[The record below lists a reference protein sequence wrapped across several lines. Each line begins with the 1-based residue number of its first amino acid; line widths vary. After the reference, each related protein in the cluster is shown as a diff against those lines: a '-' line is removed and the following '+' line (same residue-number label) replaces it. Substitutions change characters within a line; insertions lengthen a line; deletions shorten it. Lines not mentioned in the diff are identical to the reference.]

1 MRFADGF
8 LLMVE
13 GVRSTQQL
21 AQVVSVAKNEAI
33 RTIEDYD
40 TGKLQE
46 LHFSDGSVL
55 WFGCESFRAKQMG
68 VNVEV
73 GQEWETLGMGNV
85 TITGKTIDGD
95 FYKFEG
101 SNGFSYSPKGF
112 AFPDH
117 MNGADLY
124 ALVLS

>member
-1 MRFADGF
+1 MRLADGF

-21 AQVVSVAKNEAI
+21 EEVIRLAKKEAI
-33 RTIEDYD
+33 AVISENAKVQSLR
-40 TGKLQE
+40 
-46 LHFSDGSVL
+46 FADGSVL
-55 WFGCESFRAKQMG
+55 WSGCEPFRAKQMG

-73 GQEWETLGMGNV
+73 GQEWKTLGMGYV
-85 TITGKTIDGD
+85 TITRKTIDGD

-101 SNGFSYSPKGF
+101 SNGFSYSTKGF